1 MTEIENCKLLD
12 TNVVFDII
20 YDTRKRSKAAIK
32 FYSEFKNYELGI
44 ENIVKIESNK
54 IILESANEFIFHFSN
69 FIKKWKDQK
78 NKSWDDSTYSER
90 LKIIEDF
97 KKHISEEEGTNKY
110 KEFIINAIDKI
121 GYRLSELEESKINEL
136 FMEFPGYYVN
146 ELNKQI
152 KAKFRI
158 IIPYSLSSN
167 DNLNDLNLLKNILN
181 SIFKERGSFDRDIL
195 INLIILILNGDVD
208 GNHYKRV
215 EFYTEDEDFINNFN
229 NARSKIEKEGLKD
242 TLKDSFKKIAFL
254 KGY

>member
-12 TNVVFDII
+12 TNVVLDII

-32 FYSEFKNYELGI
+32 FYSKFKNYELGI
-44 ENIVKIESNK
+44 ENIVLKESNR
-54 IILESANEFIFHFSN
+54 IILESANEFIVHFSN
-69 FIKKWKDQK
+69 FIKKWKDLK

-90 LKIIEDF
+90 LRIIEDF
-97 KKHISEEEGTNKY
+97 KKHVSEGEGTNKY
-110 KEFIINAIDKI
+110 KEFIIDVIDKI
-121 GYRLSELEESKINEL
+121 GYRLSELEVCKINKL
-136 FMEFPGYYVN
+136 FIDLPGYLVN

-158 IIPYSLSSN
+158 IIPYSPSSK
-167 DNLNDLNLLKNILN
+167 DDLNDVNLLKNILN
-181 SIFKERGSFDRDIL
+181 DIFKERGSFDRDIL

-208 GNHYKRV
+208 ENHYKQI

-229 NARSKIEKEGLKD
+229 IARSKIEKVELKV
-242 TLKDSFKKIAFL
+242 TLKDSFKKIAFQ